1 MVSLF
6 GQKVANAS
14 ATAIFA
20 PLLNW
25 VLIGGIRSTLIAEIT
40 NFFLQIFQILCCFFG
55 ESDRLIDERSRN
67 TVAVLVVSRHVIH
80 FILLLSTAD
89 RTVSSLELINDNY
102 PKLFAIN
109 YVSSLRLSLR
119 RSVVWWARR
128 RRVAIRLF

>member
-67 TVAVLVVSRHVIH
+67 TVAVLVVSRYVIH
-80 FILLLSTAD
+80 FILLLSID
-89 RTVSSLELINDNY
+89 GGPNS
-102 PKLFAIN
+102 LFA
-109 YVSSLRLSLR
+109 
-119 RSVVWWARR
+119 
-128 RRVAIRLF
+128 